1 MKAFFFT
8 GAGAGAGEKITWS
21 RSRSKMDRFRNTA
34 PQSQLKQNSRDTV
47 SLIKKEIFL
56 LLATETFHT
65 DLFLLRTLAKKF
77 QKQLPQCPDFVF
89 VKINCVEFDYRI
101 QGFVDRFKKFNI
113 KYNKRNQL
121 FWQV

>member
-1 MKAFFFT
+1 M
-8 GAGAGAGEKITWS
+8 
-21 RSRSKMDRFRNTA
+21 
-34 PQSQLKQNSRDTV
+34 
-47 SLIKKEIFL
+47 

-89 VKINCVEFDYRI
+89 VKINGVEFDYRI

-113 KYNKRNQL
+113 KYNKRNKL